1 MNGALPKDKDE
12 EELRCLDAALALA
25 AQAGALLME
34 GAGRVHASTS
44 KSTATDLVTEFDA
57 AAEALVV
64 RGLLARFPDH
74 AILGEEGG
82 AQGAAAARVEWLVDP
97 LDGTVNFAHGLP
109 FFSVSLGCVIDGE
122 VRAGVVHAPAL
133 GMTFAARR
141 GAGATLGGRRLQV
154 SQTAELSR
162 ALLSTGF
169 PYDRHTARENNF
181 AQFVRLQ
188 RRAGAVRRLGSAALD
203 LSFVAAGWLDGY
215 WEMKLKP
222 WDIAA
227 GLLLVREAGGQLS
240 DWAGAP
246 QPTRALLQRGE
257 VLASN
262 GHIHG
267 AVAQVLRE
275 TEHGVYEA

>member
-1 MNGALPKDKDE
+1 MSSHLRPSPKRNTPLPPDRGGQANLALSWTAAGALGAPNYFPYAVTRSPVI
-12 EELRCLDAALALA
+12 LRHDGTSMRLIT
-25 AQAGALLME
+25 AQAGVNLAAINYHFGSKELLFQEVAISGRGGTDFGPALRLLARE
-34 GAGRVHASTS
+34 SRRAAEAVLSS
-44 KSTATDLVTEFDA
+44 LVTETT
-57 AAEALVV
+57 LRP
-64 RGLLARFPDH
+64 RG
-74 AILGEEGG
+74 
-82 AQGAAAARVEWLVDP
+82 
-97 LDGTVNFAHGLP
+97 
-109 FFSVSLGCVIDGE
+109 
-122 VRAGVVHAPAL
+122 
-133 GMTFAARR
+133 
-141 GAGATLGGRRLQV
+141 
-154 SQTAELSR
+154 AELSR

-257 VLASN
+257 VLATN

-267 AVAQVLRE
+267 AVAQVLRD